1 MSAMGS
7 HNQKFATAIGSSQFV
22 QAPQIEA
29 AKRKPASIYSGRLS
43 SLESVE
49 HKKEQLE
56 LLFFAFMSKDA
67 TALTSTWS
75 DWP

>member
-1 MSAMGS
+1 VVIHPRTLKSMIVTVRAEIED
-7 HNQKFATAIGSSQFV
+7 QKFATAIGSSQFV
-22 QAPQIEA
+22 QAPQTEA

-56 LLFFAFMSKDA
+56 LLF
-67 TALTSTWS
+67 LLL
-75 DWP
+75 